1 MSDQECERLQR
12 QHPDWRVWRADGGSW
27 LATRRGR
34 RLTEAQTHSGLAAT
48 LMEDTAE
55 ELRVALLGQARI
67 EGTADVDERPTVR
80 RLVPP

>member
-27 LATRRGR
+27 MGTRRGR
-34 RLTEAQTHSGLAAT
+34 PLTEAQITAGLAAT

-55 ELRVALLGQARI
+55 NLRGALLGQARI
-67 EGTADVDERPTVR
+67 ER
-80 RLVPP
+80 RL